1 MINALNVGSRQFQ
14 KGQTFAE
21 QSVYSGSDI
30 MVIAIYGPEYIHI
43 GNAHTL
49 SYSIHRE
56 KFPVRRLG
64 RTYAAGYTRGSRTIA
79 GSLVFVNFQ
88 AAALAELFKHF
99 QYDSQDAALP
109 AYSILTDQL
118 PPFDLILL
126 FMNEA
131 GRMSVMKL
139 IGVEIVDEGG
149 VLGVNEAYPETTMQY
164 LARDISLMQPVEL
177 RPDPETGDFYM
188 EVPNDKMVLTLG
200 SKLIRDFISKGRETE
215 RYWPYHENPS
225 DKLTTK

>member
-1 MINALNVGSRQFQ
+1 MVDVLNVGRAAFQ
-14 KGQTFAE
+14 NSVFAKN
-21 QSVYSGSDI
+21 SVYSGSDI
-30 MVIAIYGPEYIHI
+30 LVIAVYNSDYIPI

-64 RTYAAGYTRGSRTIA
+64 RTYAAGYTRGARTIA
-79 GSLVFVNFQ
+79 GSLVFVNFR

-99 QYDSQDAALP
+99 QYDSSDATLP
-109 AYSILTDQL
+109 YSILTDQL

-126 FMNEA
+126 FKNES

-164 LARDISLMQPVEL
+164 VARDISLMQPVEL
-177 RPDPETGDFYM
+177 QLDPETGNYSM
-188 EVPNDKMVLTLG
+188 EEPFDKTVLVLKN
-200 SKLIRDFISKGRETE
+200 SLIRDFISKGQEVTKH
-215 RYWPYHENPS
+215 WPHHEDPS
-225 DKLTTK
+225 DKLILSE